1 MINSKLFETKSC
13 LLTEIDFDLDP
24 ERDSILSQDLRYARY
39 LSPGLIKPLS
49 KSEIK
54 KIYEK
59 IEKSSDERRSL
70 FHFAVRIKETNLLV
84 GFVRIHWISWNNG
97 VAALKVAIG
106 DSDYLG
112 KIEGELISKMCEYA
126 FKELNLYR
134 LDCHVPEYEQELE
147 QALIAS
153 GFSREVSLRESDFLA
168 NQYWDLYIYG
178 MSCGVWLKNGE
189 KYEE

>member
-1 MINSKLFETKSC
+1 MINSPLFETKSC
-13 LLTEIDFDLDP
+13 ILTEIDYDLDP

-59 IEKSSDERRSL
+59 IEKSSEEKKSV
-70 FHFAVRIKETNLLV
+70 FHFAVRVKRNNLLI
-84 GFVRIHWISWNNG
+84 GFVRIHWISWNNAT
-97 VAALKVAIG
+97 AALKVAIG

-112 KIEGELISKMCEYA
+112 KVEGELISIMAEYA

-134 LDCHVPEYEQELE
+134 LDCYVSEYEQGME
-147 QALIAS
+147 QALIAAN
-153 GFSREVSLRESDFLA
+153 FSREVTVREGDFMA
-168 NQYWDLYIYG
+168 NQYWDRYIYG
-178 MSCGVWLKNGE
+178 ISGELWLKNGE
-189 KYEE
+189 KNDE